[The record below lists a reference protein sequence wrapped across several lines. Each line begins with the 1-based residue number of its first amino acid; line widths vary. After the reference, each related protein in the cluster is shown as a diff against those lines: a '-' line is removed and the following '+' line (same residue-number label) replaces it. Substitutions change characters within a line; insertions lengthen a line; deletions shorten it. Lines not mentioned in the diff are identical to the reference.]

1 MAEYNIEKFYWLKLK
16 RDFFKRHDIKIIES
30 QPNGK
35 EYVLFYLKLMVE
47 SIDHDGELRFSSQ
60 IPYDDN
66 MLSVITNTNIDTVR
80 QAVKILNALGMIEI
94 LDDKTIYMTEVKGL
108 IGSQTVGAER
118 KQQQRLK
125 AKEEKR
131 EGEGGTIVH
140 QRWNNSPPERE
151 LELEKEKDIYKESVR
166 EKDTPT
172 PDDFIL
178 SNIPTLQ
185 EVKDFFILKSISI
198 DPERFYNYYSSLGWK
213 KGNTPIENWQLLA
226 LEWNRKDQTETR
238 MKNGFQQ
245 RKETTFK
252 FGDNP
257 ITDDEL

>member
-47 SIDHDGELRFSSQ
+47 SIDHDGELRFSQQ
-60 IPYDDN
+60 IPYDLN

-80 QAVKILNALGMIEI
+80 QAVNLLNTLGMIEI

-118 KQQQRLK
+118 KQLQRQK
-125 AKEEKR
+125 AQEVKR

-151 LELEKEKDIYKESVR
+151 LELEKEKEIYKESVR
-166 EKDTPT
+166 EKDTLT
-172 PDDFIL
+172 QYDFL
-178 SNIPTLQ
+178 PSIPSLQ
-185 EVKDFFILKSISI
+185 EVKDYITLKSYKI
-198 DPERFYNYYSSLGWK
+198 DAQRFINYYTAKGWK
-213 KGNTPIENWQLLA
+213 LGNTPIDNWQVLA
-226 LEWNRKDQTETR
+226 DEWARKDIVGKR
-238 MKNGFQQ
+238 MEAEFKQ
-245 RKETTFK
+245 RVDVGNTQ
-252 FGDNP
+252 FGNEVA
-257 ITDDEL
+257 DEEI